1 MFCLNYSQTSL
12 LSAFPSSSRVWQNSL
27 ARLYRRHKNSL
38 SLLCSEMS
46 DEVFFRNQWMQ
57 VGNSTPGHYLL
68 LQKPERGID
77 PKQSLLLRK
86 VNLLPAVP
94 ELVAA
99 KGNKSW
105 QLRVNNR
112 IKMQVGETNIL
123 KTSLVILSGELL
135 SAAWLKLDSKL
146 TCSKN
151 RCRKPIFVQLGFRG
165 WCKSSSWW
173 NCFHRNQ
180 SWQMNSLLYYA
191 SFCSVFVWNLLL
203 SKAHRSSFSVEVC
216 LPLQKSPCPSHQ
228 GNLHAHGLCRTV
240 HLAPPCLPVTTS
252 GQTGSGRGCCISP
265 CPTVSG
271 TSTPAW
277 WVGQEPFLA
286 EARSGCPGF

>member
-1 MFCLNYSQTSL
+1 MFCLTCSQTSL

-165 WCKSSSWW
+165 WCE
-173 NCFHRNQ
+173 F
-180 SWQMNSLLYYA
+180 LVVEL
-191 SFCSVFVWNLLL
+191 
-203 SKAHRSSFSVEVC
+203 FS
-216 LPLQKSPCPSHQ
+216 
-228 GNLHAHGLCRTV
+228 
-240 HLAPPCLPVTTS
+240 
-252 GQTGSGRGCCISP
+252 
-265 CPTVSG
+265 
-271 TSTPAW
+271 
-277 WVGQEPFLA
+277 
-286 EARSGCPGF
+286 